1 MIPEILVVI
10 VWAYILGRFLLMK
23 RDPNAAGVSST
34 EIFYTNCL
42 YLERVCEVKRWE
54 INDCGGKT
62 EKKKLPSIHL
72 NSYLSIARIWTQKIA
87 DRINSEGLD

>member
-10 VWAYILGRFLLMK
+10 VWAYSFGRFLLMK

-34 EIFYTNCL
+34 GISYTNCL

-62 EKKKLPSIHL
+62 EKKNFLQFTLIVTFRLQGFGPKELL
-72 NSYLSIARIWTQKIA
+72 TV
-87 DRINSEGLD
+87 